1 MYKLCY
7 KGSLVYS
14 LQIQMRMYDCCS
26 FSALLINDER
36 GFLYLWGIYKYEYK
50 YETRKIDL
58 ITVVIQSLDT
68 FKM

>member
-1 MYKLCY
+1 
-7 KGSLVYS
+7 
-14 LQIQMRMYDCCS
+14 MRMYDRCS

-36 GFLYLWGIYKYEYK
+36 GFLYLWGIYKYKYK